1 MASTLH
7 VALYH
12 PSILPV
18 RTYGG
23 TERVVVWLARGLV
36 ELGHRVTVLALEGT
50 HLPEATVVAV
60 PAEAAFQ
67 DGGAR
72 LTPWLPPDADIL
84 HAHVPLAEP
93 PDIPFVWTFHGTGKP
108 GRVFPASTIGLSADH
123 AHRHGIA
130 RWVHNGL
137 DPAEYLFRGHTA
149 RHDLFIG
156 RLHSVKGWQWAV
168 RGARATGHRLVVA
181 GGWRPSLRPGLR
193 FVGKVD
199 GERKARLLA
208 ESGCLWMPA
217 RWDEP
222 FGLTTIEA
230 MVSGVPV
237 LGTHRGALP
246 EVITETSGRMGDTLE
261 ELVALRPDLDR
272 LDPETVRE
280 NVLERFTHVRM
291 AERYV
296 EIYRESENARRRE
309 GEAGRE

>member
-12 PSILPV
+12 PSVLPV

-50 HLPEATVVAV
+50 RLPEATVVTV
-60 PAEAAFQ
+60 PAAEAFRE
-67 DGGAR
+67 GGAR
-72 LTPWLPPDADIL
+72 LAPWLPNNLDIL

-93 PDIPFVWTFHGTGKP
+93 PAVPFVWTFHGTGTP
-108 GRVFPASTIGLSADH
+108 GRVFSPSTIALSADH
-123 AHRHGIA
+123 ARRHGIE

-137 DPAEYLFRGHTA
+137 DPAEYHFRTGVP
-149 RHDLFIG
+149 RHDLFLG
-156 RLHSVKGWQWAV
+156 RLHSVKGWHWAV
-168 RGARATGHRLVVA
+168 RGARAASKRLVVA

-199 GERKARLLA
+199 GERKAQLLA

-217 RWDEP
+217 QWDEP

-246 EVITETSGRMGDTLE
+246 EAITEASGRMGDTLE
-261 ELVALRPDLDR
+261 ELVALRPELDR
-272 LDPETVRE
+272 LDPHAVRE
-280 NVLERFTHVRM
+280 NVLQRFTHLHM
-291 AERYV
+291 AAAYV
-296 EIYRESENARRRE
+296 EVYRAL
-309 GEAGRE
+309 